1 MKYAVLLTLMYAG
14 GAFAQSAQAPGKSPE
29 GKVPVEC
36 RRYSAE
42 NFCYPKGWKTRD
54 PVRFKNG
61 QGMALGETF
70 YLNRTFDFNAVG
82 YGVPYTTSVVRPYRG
97 WAEIVVNKMPASEGG
112 MPPDLSDP
120 VSELP
125 EVYDC
130 SEGEYPCS
138 QYLGKKTVNG
148 YPAYYYRMYGAPDQ
162 WASTMF
168 VYLVGKDA
176 LYRLEYRAHN
186 DDFKKYERYFYT
198 LLASFRPNKPAK

>member
-1 MKYAVLLTLMYAG
+1 MRYAFLLIALCAA
-14 GAFAQSAQAPGKSPE
+14 GAFAQSAQAPGKSAE

-36 RRYSAE
+36 RRYSTE
-42 NFCYPKGWKTRD
+42 SLCYPKGWKTRD

-82 YGVPYTTSVVRPYRG
+82 YGVPYTTPVVKPYRG
-97 WAEIVVNKMPASEGG
+97 WAEIVVNKIGLAREAA
-112 MPPDLSDP
+112 PDLSNP

-125 EVYDC
+125 EVSDC
-130 SEGEYPCS
+130 SEGEYPCF
-138 QYLGKKTVNG
+138 QYLGKKIVNG
-148 YPAYYYRMYGAPDQ
+148 YSAYYYRMYGAPDQ

-168 VYLVGKDA
+168 VYLVGRDA

-186 DDFKKYERYFYT
+186 NDFKKYERYFYT